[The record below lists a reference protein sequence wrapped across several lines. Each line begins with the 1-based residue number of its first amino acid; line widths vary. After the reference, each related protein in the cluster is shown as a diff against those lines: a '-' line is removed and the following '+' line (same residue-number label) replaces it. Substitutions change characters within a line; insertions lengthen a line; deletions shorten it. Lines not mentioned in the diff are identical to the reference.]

1 MQLSTLQTRLGKLL
15 KQSVS
20 AHAYRHEVIALL
32 RSVLSFDA
40 ACCTSV
46 DPLTLLSTG
55 AMTEEGLESIH
66 ARLLQSEFG
75 SEDINAYHR
84 LAASP
89 LSVASLYAATEGKPE
104 KSPRYREVLHP
115 AGFSDELR
123 AALLCDSA
131 CWGYLTLF
139 RSSRQEPFTEDELA
153 LIAALSPAIAHGLRS
168 FTLTL
173 PATSGAV
180 GSNNEPGIL
189 MLSEQAE
196 LLTWNKPAEDWLRL
210 LREWENI
217 TEETLPRPVL
227 AISAKVG
234 GSSYGN
240 DGDGKSARVTIRV
253 PDGTYLS
260 IRGSRLRD
268 TKGGNGAAIIVEP
281 AKPADMLPLL
291 SKAYGLSP
299 RESDIA
305 ELVFRGASTKEI
317 ADILFISSYTVQDH
331 LKSIFLKTNVHSRRE
346 LIWQLFTRFAAE

>member
-1 MQLSTLQTRLGKLL
+1 MQLSSLQTRLGKLL
-15 KQSVS
+15 KQSAS
-20 AHAYRHEVIALL
+20 AHVYRKEVIELL

-66 ARLLQSEFG
+66 ARLLQFEFG
-75 SEDINAYHR
+75 NEDINDYNR

-89 LSVASLYAATEGKPE
+89 HPIASLVLATEGKPE
-104 KSPRYREVLHP
+104 KSQRYLEVLEP
-115 AGFSDELR
+115 GGFSDELR
-123 AALLCDSA
+123 AALICDSA

-139 RSSRQEPFTEDELA
+139 RSTSHEPFTGDELA
-153 LIAALSPAIAHGLRS
+153 IVAALSPVIAHGLRS

-173 PATSGAV
+173 PAASEAA
-180 GSNNEPGIL
+180 GSSDEPGIII
-189 MLSEQAE
+189 LSEDAK
-196 LLTWNKPAEDWLRL
+196 LVSWNHPAEGWLSL

-217 TEETLPRPVL
+217 TEDYLPRPLL

-234 GSSYGN
+234 SGN
-240 DGDGKSARVTIRV
+240 EGNGKSARVTIRV
-253 PDGTYLS
+253 PDGTYLT
-260 IRGSRLRD
+260 IRGSRLTD
-268 TKGGNGAAIIVEP
+268 AKGGYGAAIVVEP

-317 ADILFISSYTVQDH
+317 ADTLFISAYTVQDH